1 MNKKLKFSL
10 SKITG
15 CNLRRTFR
23 TFFSIFLL
31 FSIVSGIINDILSG
45 NASADSIGGAIG
57 GLVIVFFLSGLF
69 RSSKKPNSDDGSKET
84 MEEDKDIYDEETLQE
99 FEKYDS
105 EEVVVK
111 EIEKNMKSNNPIKD
125 KESFLVRIFRGRV
138 DRI

>member
-1 MNKKLKFSL
+1 MNKKPKLSL
-10 SKITG
+10 SKVI
-15 CNLRRTFR
+15 RR
-23 TFFSIFLL
+23 FFSIFLL

-45 NASADSIGGAIG
+45 TFSGDSIGGAVG
-57 GLVIVFFLSGLF
+57 GLVIVFFLSGIGR
-69 RSSKKPNSDDGSKET
+69 RSKAPTSDDGPKET

-111 EIEKNMKSNNPIKD
+111 EIEKNNKSYNPIKD

>member
-1 MNKKLKFSL
+1 MV
-10 SKITG
+10 I
-15 CNLRRTFR
+15 RR
-23 TFFSIFLL
+23 FFSIFLL
-31 FSIVSGIINDILSG
+31 FSIISGIVNDILSG
-45 NASADSIGGAIG
+45 TFSGDSIGGAVG
-57 GLVIVFFLSGLF
+57 GLVIVFFLSGIF
-69 RSSKKPNSDDGSKET
+69 RRSKTPNSDDGSKET

-111 EIEKNMKSNNPIKD
+111 EIEKNNKSYNPIKD